1 VSVGRRFEFPPEQ
14 WEDRARS
21 RRLAW
26 LSIVLLSSAGVL
38 LFLTLGQSEAMKT
51 AWMSDMLSI
60 IPPVALLIA
69 LRYEL
74 REPTRRFPFGHTR
87 SISIAFLVTAAMF
100 SLLGLWLFFDA
111 AMKLVH
117 RERPPI
123 GTMELFGRQFWAGWA
138 MVAALAYSVGV
149 GMLLGHLKRPVA
161 KKLHDK
167 MLDSDAEMNRAGW
180 MSEGAAIIGILLVG
194 FGHWWGDAAAAGVI
208 SLAIIRDGWINVRQ
222 VVADLMDESPTKMGT
237 HELEELPRK
246 LKNAAE
252 ELDWVEEAAV
262 RLREQGHA
270 LTGDVF
276 IVPKDNRDLVGRIER
291 AADDLRR
298 LDWRLN
304 ELVVM
309 PVASLDD
316 QTPPRLGE
324 THRGHGGR
332 RQR

>member
-1 VSVGRRFEFPPEQ
+1 MSVGRRFEFPPEQ
-14 WEDRARS
+14 QELRARA

-26 LSIVLLSSAGVL
+26 LSIVLLSSAAVL
-38 LFLTLGQSEAMKT
+38 LFLALGQSEAMKT
-51 AWMSDMLSI
+51 AWASDILSI
-60 IPPVALLIA
+60 IPPIALLIA

-74 REPTRRFPFGHTR
+74 RTPTRRFPFGYTR
-87 SISIAFLVTAAMF
+87 SVAIAFLVTAAMF
-100 SLLGLWLFFDA
+100 SRLGLWLFFDA
-111 AMKLVH
+111 AMKLLH

-138 MVAALAYSVGV
+138 MVAALAYSVCV
-149 GMLLGHLKRPVA
+149 GILLGHLKRPVA
-161 KKLHDK
+161 KRLHDK

-180 MSEGAAIIGILLVG
+180 MSEGAAIVGIVLVALG
-194 FGHWWGDAAAAGVI
+194 QWWGDAAAAGLI

-222 VVADLMDESPTKMGT
+222 VVADLMDEAPTKMGT
-237 HELEELPRK
+237 HDLEDLPRK
-246 LKNAAE
+246 LKKAAE
-252 ELDWVEEAAV
+252 ELDWVDEAAV

-276 IVPKDNRDLVGRIER
+276 VVPTDNRDLVGRIER
-291 AADDLRR
+291 AATDLRK

-316 QTPPRLGE
+316 DVPPRDGGE
-324 THRGHGGR
+324 GRGR
-332 RQR
+332 RG